1 MAKNKMPDKKK
12 KIILIVAFISL
23 IVLATICILLLT
35 PFAKRLLGFG
45 KNNEPISEAT
55 TEIVSGEIVPSS
67 DKTPSS
73 ILSDG
78 EFPSVSVPKPTAP
91 DIDTEK
97 NYTFFIDKSVF
108 DYTVAEGETILKA
121 KNNSNVI
128 ITVTPY
134 KTTSYSSL
142 CNQTAKVHPK
152 DDGQPEL
159 NTENLYSVYHSDLN
173 GTTTTVY
180 CIDDGNGGCI
190 KLKLERPSS
199 ATEYDKHFEILVSMF
214 KVK

>member
-12 KIILIVAFISL
+12 NIILIVAFISL

-45 KNNEPISEAT
+45 KNNEPIGQTT
-55 TEIVSGEIVPSS
+55 TEIVSGEIIPSS
-67 DKTPSS
+67 DKTTFS
-73 ILSDG
+73 ILPDG
-78 EFPSVSVPKPTAP
+78 EVPSVSVPKPTAP

-108 DYTVAEGETILKA
+108 DHTIADGETILKA

-152 DDGQPEL
+152 DDGQPKL

-180 CIDDGNGGCI
+180 CIDDGNGGSI
-190 KLKLERPSS
+190 KLKYERPSS

>member
-1 MAKNKMPDKKK
+1 MANSPKFSDKKV
-12 KIILIVAFISL
+12 IIPIVVFICLI
-23 IVLATICILLLT
+23 IVATICTLLLT
-35 PFAKRLLGFG
+35 PFGKQLLGIG
-45 KNNEPISEAT
+45 KNGEPIGMSQTEFVSENANT
-55 TEIVSGEIVPSS
+55 TKKTTLISPDEI
-67 DKTPSS
+67 
-73 ILSDG
+73 
-78 EFPSVSVPKPTAP
+78 PSVSVPKPTAP

-108 DYTVAEGETILKA
+108 DHTVADGETILKA
-121 KNNSNVI
+121 KNNSTVI

-142 CNQTAKVHPK
+142 CNQTAKVHQK
-152 DDGQPEL
+152 DDGQPKL

-180 CIDDGNGGCI
+180 CIDDGNGGSI
-190 KLKLERPSS
+190 KLKYERPSN
-199 ATEYDKHFEILVSMF
+199 AEDFDKDFEILASMF